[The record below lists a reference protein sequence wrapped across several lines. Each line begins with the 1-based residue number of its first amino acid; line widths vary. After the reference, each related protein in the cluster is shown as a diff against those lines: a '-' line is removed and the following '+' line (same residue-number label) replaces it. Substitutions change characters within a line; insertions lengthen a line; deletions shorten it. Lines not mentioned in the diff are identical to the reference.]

1 MSPCV
6 TTLVSKPKNPP
17 HITGVGSFFMGLLP
31 TSAWAQLRGWCLYY
45 IIPMP
50 GIPPPMLGVAGSF
63 SGTST
68 TKAPMVAAV
77 AAIETAF

>member
-1 MSPCV
+1 M
-6 TTLVSKPKNPP
+6 TQNPP
-17 HITGVGSFFMGLLP
+17 HITGVGSFFVGLLP
-31 TSAWAQLRGWCLYY
+31 TSAWARLRSQPAQVQLRGWCLYY

-50 GIPPPMLGVAGSF
+50 GMPPPMLGAAGSF